1 MKKHLFYI
9 AAAALMLAACSN
21 DERDIQNNDD
31 IIKLSANIATPV
43 TRATATDALQN
54 TQFNNS
60 TAIHVDVY
68 ETGGSAPMTNGS
80 GTYTTTNTTGALSG
94 SLYYPT
100 NGNNIDIEA
109 YYPSTVTYSTTSFN
123 VLADQ
128 SSAANYC
135 SSDLMYATKLTN
147 KAKGTTHGLTFNH
160 ALSKIIVNIT
170 NGSGVTAGDITSN
183 VSAVKINN
191 TKLTATI
198 AKGVVSAATG
208 SATDITITGTTNTS
222 NIGII
227 VPQTVVNG
235 SAFIT
240 VTYNSNDYAYT
251 LTADKTFE
259 AGKVYTYALTLTAQG
274 ISLSSTTI
282 TDWIPDTGDSQTI
295 TL

>member
-1 MKKHLFYI
+1 MKQHLFYI

-21 DERDIQNNDD
+21 DERDIQNGDD
-31 IIKLSANIATPV
+31 IIKLSANIAIPV

-60 TAIHVDVY
+60 TNIHVDVY
-68 ETGGSAPMTNGS
+68 EKDGTTPYTY

-109 YYPSTVTYSTTSFN
+109 YYPSTVDYSSTSFS
-123 VLADQ
+123 VLANQ

-170 NGSGVTAGDITSN
+170 NGSGVTASDITSN

-198 AKGVVSAATG
+198 AKGVVSTATG
-208 SATDITITGTTNTS
+208 SASDITITGSTNTS

-227 VPQTVVNG
+227 VPQTVTNG
-235 SAFIT
+235 NAFIT
-240 VTYNSNDYAYT
+240 VTYNGSDKAYT
-251 LTADKTFE
+251 LTADKIFE

-274 ISLSSTTI
+274 ITLSSTTI
-282 TDWIPDTGDSQTI
+282 TDWVPDTGDSQTI